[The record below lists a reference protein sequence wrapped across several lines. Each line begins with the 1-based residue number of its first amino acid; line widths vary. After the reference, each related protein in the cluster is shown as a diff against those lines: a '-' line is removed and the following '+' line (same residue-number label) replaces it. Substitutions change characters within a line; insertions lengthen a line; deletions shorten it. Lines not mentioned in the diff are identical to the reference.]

1 MSITFGVSLPSRGN
15 LASPDNLKTTAL
27 LVDKFLYESGWV
39 SDHIVI
45 PRNIDSKYPYSATGA
60 SPFSEDQP
68 YFEPI
73 SALNFLAGCTTRLK
87 LGTHVLIVPYRNPV
101 LSAKMLATLD
111 FLSNGRLIVGV
122 GVGWMKEEFEA
133 LGLNYYEDRGAKTDE
148 YLSIYKSVWTDD
160 PSLYDGSDYS
170 IDNCGFSPKPIQN
183 PHPPIWVGGHS
194 QPALRRAAKFGDAW
208 MPIGQRPPAILA
220 PEELS
225 EKYKQIQEMAML
237 NGRKEGSVDLCFSST
252 INFAGSPDDR
262 QNMMSGIPEQIAAD
276 IRLYQDV
283 GVKNF
288 ILSFNSTD
296 INDLHECI
304 QKFSEDVI
312 SLMPR

>member
-1 MSITFGVSLPSRGN
+1 
-15 LASPDNLKTTAL
+15 
-27 LVDKFLYESGWV
+27 
-39 SDHIVI
+39 
-45 PRNIDSKYPYSATGA
+45 
-60 SPFSEDQP
+60 
-68 YFEPI
+68 
-73 SALNFLAGCTTRLK
+73 
-87 LGTHVLIVPYRNPV
+87 
-101 LSAKMLATLD
+101 MLATLD

-208 MPIGQRPPAILA
+208 MPIGKRPPAILA

-225 EKYKQIQEMAML
+225 EKY
-237 NGRKEGSVDLCFSST
+237 
-252 INFAGSPDDR
+252 
-262 QNMMSGIPEQIAAD
+262 
-276 IRLYQDV
+276 
-283 GVKNF
+283 
-288 ILSFNSTD
+288 
-296 INDLHECI
+296 
-304 QKFSEDVI
+304 
-312 SLMPR
+312 